1 MTITKNELQSK
12 IFHLL
17 QAWCDE
23 LIHLQISMPGN
34 TDFDGAILCPACKVI
49 HGRCHDAIYPMMY
62 MADATGDQK
71 YLDAAKKLFRWG
83 ENMLCDDGGLY
94 NDAQSTW
101 SGITVFNA
109 VSLCDALKKHGHLL
123 DAQTKREW
131 EARLLRMGDWLFKNL
146 RLGMR
151 TNINYFATN
160 CNAMALLGNYFDRDD
175 YRQLA
180 HELAHH
186 CMKHISENGLLFGEG
201 QPNDAVS
208 EKGCTAIDM
217 GGYNVE
223 ESLPSLCRYAMES
236 GDKEAFNVFV
246 DSYRAHLEFMLPDG
260 AWDNSIG
267 TRAFKWTY
275 WGSRTSDGCQE
286 VLFHLGKQDPVFA
299 EAALRNLELYEKCT
313 HDGLLFGGRDYYAHG
328 EHACSHHTFCHAKV
342 LAGALDEGFEDL
354 ERMPLPSDNFSG
366 LKYYSEIDSYR
377 VGVGDW
383 RANVSAYDFNYMTGG
398 HASGGALNLLWN
410 RNVGPII
417 AVGAVDY
424 SMHEIHNQQLSLKKS
439 EHRSVC
445 PRVEL
450 VKNGV
455 RYANHYDFRASMNA
469 EERNDSVIVRANAV
483 LCDNHNAPVP
493 ENYACTLTY
502 TFAKDC
508 VRIHGKLDAAI
519 ADQAVY
525 YLPIVQDS
533 ANVAVETGALL
544 SHGKSFNLNP
554 GFICTE
560 YKIAANER
568 GEFALTLSV

>member
-1 MTITKNELQSK
+1 MTIRNKENIMIITKNELRSK

-23 LIHLQISMPGN
+23 LIHLHISMPGN

-83 ENMLCDDGGLY
+83 DNMLCDDGGLY

-217 GGYNVE
+217 GGYN
-223 ESLPSLCRYAMES
+223 
-236 GDKEAFNVFV
+236 
-246 DSYRAHLEFMLPDG
+246 
-260 AWDNSIG
+260 
-267 TRAFKWTY
+267 
-275 WGSRTSDGCQE
+275 
-286 VLFHLGKQDPVFA
+286 
-299 EAALRNLELYEKCT
+299 
-313 HDGLLFGGRDYYAHG
+313 
-328 EHACSHHTFCHAKV
+328 
-342 LAGALDEGFEDL
+342 
-354 ERMPLPSDNFSG
+354 
-366 LKYYSEIDSYR
+366 
-377 VGVGDW
+377 
-383 RANVSAYDFNYMTGG
+383 
-398 HASGGALNLLWN
+398 
-410 RNVGPII
+410 
-417 AVGAVDY
+417 
-424 SMHEIHNQQLSLKKS
+424 
-439 EHRSVC
+439 
-445 PRVEL
+445 
-450 VKNGV
+450 
-455 RYANHYDFRASMNA
+455 
-469 EERNDSVIVRANAV
+469 
-483 LCDNHNAPVP
+483 
-493 ENYACTLTY
+493 
-502 TFAKDC
+502 
-508 VRIHGKLDAAI
+508 
-519 ADQAVY
+519 
-525 YLPIVQDS
+525 
-533 ANVAVETGALL
+533 
-544 SHGKSFNLNP
+544 
-554 GFICTE
+554 
-560 YKIAANER
+560 
-568 GEFALTLSV
+568 

>member
-12 IFHLL
+12 TLHLL

-34 TDFDGAILCPACKVI
+34 ADFDGAILCPACKLI
-49 HGRCHDAIYPMMY
+49 HGRCHDAIYPLMY
-62 MADATGDQK
+62 MADATGETR

-83 ENMLCDDGGLY
+83 ENMLCDDGSLY
-94 NDAQSTW
+94 NDAQAAW
-101 SGITVFNA
+101 NGITVFNA
-109 VSLCDALKKHGHLL
+109 VSLCDALQKHGHLL
-123 DAQTKREW
+123 DKQTKSEW
-131 EARLLRMGDWLFKNL
+131 EARLLRMGDWLHQNL

-180 HELAHH
+180 HELAHY

-201 QPNDAVS
+201 QPNNAVS
-208 EKGCTAIDM
+208 EKGCTAIDV

-236 GDKEAFNVFV
+236 GDGEALKVFT

-260 AWDNSIG
+260 AWDNSLG

-286 VLFHLGKQDPVFA
+286 VLFQLGKQDPVFA

-313 HDGLLFGGRDYYAHG
+313 HDGLLFGGRDYHAHG
-328 EHACSHHTFCHAKV
+328 ESACTHHTFCHAKV
-342 LAGALDEGFEDL
+342 LAGALDGGFEDFT
-354 ERMPLPSDNFSG
+354 RVPLPSDTFSG
-366 LKYYSEIDSYR
+366 LKYYPELDSYR
-377 VGVGDW
+377 VGMGDW
-383 RANVSAYDFNYMTGG
+383 RANVTAYDFNYMVGG
-398 HASGGALNLLWN
+398 HASGGTLNLLWN
-410 RNVGPII
+410 RKVGPVI

-424 SMHEIHNQQLSLKKS
+424 SMLEDHNQQLSLKKA

-445 PRVEL
+445 PRIEL
-450 VKNGV
+450 VKDGT
-455 RYANHYDFRASMNA
+455 RCGNHYDFHAAMNA
-469 EERNDSVIVRANAV
+469 DEREDALIIRANAV
-483 LCDNHNAPVP
+483 LCDNHNAPISGSC
-493 ENYACTLTY
+493 ACALTY
-502 TFAKDC
+502 TFEMDC
-508 VRIHGKLDAAI
+508 VRIHGRMDAAI
-519 ADQAVY
+519 AGEAVY
-525 YLPIVQDS
+525 FLPIVQGS
-533 ANVAVETGALL
+533 ASVAVEKGALL
-544 SHGKSFNLNP
+544 SREKSFNLNP

-560 YKIAANER
+560 YKIAANEQ
-568 GEFALTLSV
+568 GEFIVKLSV